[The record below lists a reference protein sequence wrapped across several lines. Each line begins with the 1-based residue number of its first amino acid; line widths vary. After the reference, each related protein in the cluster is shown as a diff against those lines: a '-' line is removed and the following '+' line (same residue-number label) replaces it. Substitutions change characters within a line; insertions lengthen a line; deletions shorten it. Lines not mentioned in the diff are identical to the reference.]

1 MELSIKSLLEAILN
15 EVDGNGF
22 YGEFPVEERVEKIL
36 TEMLPLI
43 SK

>member
-15 EVDGNGF
+15 EVDGNGV

-36 TEMLPLI
+36 TELLPLI